1 MNPRLPKY
9 AKELLQLLEQTPGV
23 DLTSLTPE
31 KIEPLREAFVSAGVA
46 GLTDGRS
53 LNVTEWRASAR
64 DGSLLD
70 MTTMQKSSGNPVAAL
85 FHIHSGGMIAG
96 DRFIGMDMVADWV
109 ERHNLIATT
118 VEYRLAPE
126 HPDPIPVTDC
136 YDALVAFASQ
146 IDDSLPIIIVGMSAG
161 GGLAAGVTLMSRDL
175 GGPKVSAQLLMCPM
189 LDSTNSSPS
198 SKQFSGLGLWDRE
211 SNDTGWEA
219 LLGDRRG
226 TSEVTHYAS
235 PTRAEDLSGLPPA
248 FVDCGTLEV
257 FRSEILDYAERLAQ
271 ADVPV
276 ELHMWS
282 GAFHGFDLSY
292 PGAEVSSLALQARE
306 RWLERVLKGNME

>member
-1 MNPRLPKY
+1 MNSRLPMY
-9 AKELLQLLEQTPGV
+9 DKELRQLLIQTPDV
-23 DLTSLTPE
+23 DLTSLTAE
-31 KIEPLREAFVSAGVA
+31 KIPLLRDAFISAGVA
-46 GLTDGRS
+46 DLTNGRS
-53 LNVTEWRASAR
+53 LQVTEWQASAR
-64 DGSLLD
+64 DGALLD
-70 MTTMQKSSGNPVAAL
+70 MTSIQRPDGNPVAAL

-109 ERHNLIATT
+109 ENHDLVATT

-126 HPDPIPVTDC
+126 HPDPTPVNDC

-146 IDDSLPIIIVGMSAG
+146 IGDSLPIIIVGMSAG
-161 GGLAAGVTLMSRDL
+161 GGLSAGVTLMARDL

-189 LDSTNSSPS
+189 LDSSNSSPS

-211 SNDTGWEA
+211 SNDTGWDA

-226 TSEVTHYAS
+226 TPEVTHYAS
-235 PTRAEDLSGLPPA
+235 PSKAEDLSGLPPA
-248 FVDCGTLEV
+248 FLDCGTLEV
-257 FRSEILDYAERLAQ
+257 FRSEILNYAERLAQ

-276 ELHMWS
+276 ELQMWS

-292 PGAEVSSLALQARE
+292 PSAEVSKLALQARE
-306 RWLERVLKGNME
+306 RWLERVLKGHME

>member
-1 MNPRLPKY
+1 MY
-9 AKELLQLLEQTPGV
+9 DKELRQLLIQTPDV
-23 DLTSLTPE
+23 DLTSLTAE
-31 KIEPLREAFVSAGVA
+31 KIPLLRDAFISAGVA
-46 GLTDGRS
+46 DLTNGRS
-53 LNVTEWRASAR
+53 LQVTEWQASAR
-64 DGSLLD
+64 DGALLD
-70 MTTMQKSSGNPVAAL
+70 MTSIQRPDGNPVAAL

-109 ERHNLIATT
+109 ENHDLVATT

-126 HPDPIPVTDC
+126 HPDPTPVNDC

-146 IDDSLPIIIVGMSAG
+146 IGDSLPIIIVGMSAG
-161 GGLAAGVTLMSRDL
+161 GGLSAGVTLMARDL

-189 LDSTNSSPS
+189 LDSSNSSPS

-211 SNDTGWEA
+211 SNDTGWDA

-226 TSEVTHYAS
+226 TPEVTHYAS
-235 PTRAEDLSGLPPA
+235 PSKAEDLSGLPPA
-248 FVDCGTLEV
+248 FLDCGTLEV
-257 FRSEILDYAERLAQ
+257 FRSEILNYAERLAQ

-276 ELHMWS
+276 ELQMWS

-292 PGAEVSSLALQARE
+292 PSAEVSKLALQARE
-306 RWLERVLKGNME
+306 RWLERVLKGHME